1 MDHDEIASDS
11 DTARSDASRSDASHA
26 GGPAPG
32 AAWLGTSVPVAH
44 VAPEPGAAWLGS
56 ASYLAAAAPRVRLA
70 LPAWTDALGLQVTIT
85 VVFLL
90 IIAGGNNL
98 LSEVSRM
105 ANAADPLTQP
115 ELADE
120 GLPLMQ
126 ASDCFTCHKLEGRLV
141 GPSHVEI
148 ADFYSDKIN
157 AETLHDLTS
166 KVRNGGVGV
175 WGAVPMLPH
184 AGIPAN
190 DAELMVAWIL
200 TRAKD
205 EAAKAAEPD
214 AAETPESAEAPGA
227 GEPEGTDTPDAPE
240 APADPGGGD
249 DH

>member
-1 MDHDEIASDS
+1 MDHDEITSDS
-11 DTARSDASRSDASHA
+11 EPSRSEPSRSEASRSEASRSEA
-26 GGPAPG
+26 SRSGGSAPG
-32 AAWLGTSVPVAH
+32 AAWLGTSAPVAH

-115 ELADE
+115 ELADQ

-148 ADFYSDKIN
+148 ADFYADKVGSDV
-157 AETLHDLTS
+157 LHDLTA
-166 KVRNGGVGV
+166 KVREGGVGV

-184 AGIPAN
+184 AGIPAS

-205 EAAKAAEPD
+205 EAAKAAAPD
-214 AAETPESAEAPGA
+214 ATETPESAEAA
-227 GEPEGTDTPDAPE
+227 DAPE

>member
-11 DTARSDASRSDASHA
+11 VASDRDASRSGA
-26 GGPAPG
+26 APG
-32 AAWLGTSVPVAH
+32 AAWLGTHAPIAH
-44 VAPEPGAAWLGS
+44 VAVEPGAAWLGS
-56 ASYLAAAAPRVRLA
+56 AGYLAVAPPRARRA

-85 VVFLL
+85 VAFLL

-115 ELADE
+115 EVADE

-148 ADFYSDKIN
+148 ADFYADKVGPDV
-157 AETLHDLTS
+157 LHDLTA
-166 KVRNGGVGV
+166 KVRQGGVGV

-184 AGIPAN
+184 ASIPSH

-200 TRAKD
+200 TRSK
-205 EAAKAAEPD
+205 EAAAAAAEVPPEVPPEVR
-214 AAETPESAEAPGA
+214 AESS
-227 GEPEGTDTPDAPE
+227 
-240 APADPGGGD
+240 GD
-249 DH
+249 SSTGDNL